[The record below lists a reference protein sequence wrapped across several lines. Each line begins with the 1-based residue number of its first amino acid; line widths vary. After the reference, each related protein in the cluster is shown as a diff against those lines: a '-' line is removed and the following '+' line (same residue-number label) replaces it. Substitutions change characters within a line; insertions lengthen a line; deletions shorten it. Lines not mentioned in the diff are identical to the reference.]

1 MTSNPPKHDNL
12 TPAQAQDAAHHLHPF
27 TDTKELNEKGVR
39 VITKGKGVYVWDEDG
54 NKLLDGMAGL
64 WCMAIGYGR
73 DEVVDAVA
81 AQMRELPYYNT
92 FFQTTNQPVTKLA
105 AKLAELAPAHINH
118 TFFTSGG
125 SDANDTVV
133 RMVRHYWSAKG
144 KPDKKVIISRKNAYH
159 GSTVAGASLGGM
171 SYMHE
176 QGDLPIA
183 NIVHINQPYWYAEGG
198 DLTPE
203 EFGLQRAR
211 ELEEKILE
219 MGENRIAAFI
229 AEPVQGAGGVIP
241 PPDSYWPEI
250 QRICDQYEILLVADE
265 VITGFGRTGEWFA
278 SEKYQIKPDIIS
290 IAKALSS
297 GYLPIGGVML
307 SDRLAD
313 VLIEGGEFE
322 HGYTYSG
329 HPSTCAAA
337 LAVLEIMEREDLPN
351 YVKNDIGPYFQ
362 EKWLALGDHPLIGE
376 SRIVGLMGA
385 LELTPDKSTR
395 APFAV
400 KKGTVGFICR
410 EFCFENGLIMRAV
423 GDTMIIS
430 PPLVLSHAEAD
441 ELIEKVSKVLDLT
454 HAAAKQAGYL

>member
-1 MTSNPPKHDNL
+1 MTSNPPKQLN
-12 TPAQAQDAAHHLHPF
+12 TTQAQDAAHHMHPF
-27 TDTKELNEKGVR
+27 TNTKQLNETGAR
-39 VITKGKGVYVWDEDG
+39 VITKGQGVYVWDDQG

-73 DEVVDAVA
+73 GEVADAVS

-92 FFQTTNQPVTKLA
+92 FFHTTHPPAAKLA
-105 AKLAELAPAHINH
+105 AKLAELSPAHINY

-125 SDANDTVV
+125 SESNDTVV
-133 RMVRHYWSAKG
+133 RMVRHYWAAQG
-144 KPDKKVIISRKNAYH
+144 KSDKKVIISRKNAYH
-159 GSTVAGASLGGM
+159 GSTVASASLGGM

-176 QGDLPIA
+176 QGDLPIE
-183 NIVHINQPYWYAEGG
+183 NIVHINQPYWYSEGG
-198 DLTPE
+198 DLTRE
-203 EFGLQRAR
+203 AFGLQRAQ

-250 QRICDQYEILLVADE
+250 QRICDKYEILLVADE

-307 SDRLAD
+307 SDRLAN
-313 VLIEGGEFE
+313 VLIDGGEFE

-329 HPSTCAAA
+329 HPATCAAA
-337 LAVLEIMEREDLPN
+337 LAVLEIMQREDLAN

-362 EKWLALGDHPLIGE
+362 ERWLALGDHPLIGE
-376 SRIVGLMGA
+376 ARAIGLMGA

-400 KKGTVGFICR
+400 KKGTVGLICR
-410 EFCFENGLIMRAV
+410 EFCFNNGLIMRHV

-430 PPLVLSHAEAD
+430 PPLILSHSEAD
-441 ELIEKVSKVLDLT
+441 ELIDKASMVLDMT
-454 HAAAKQAGYL
+454 YQAAKQAGYL

>member
-1 MTSNPPKHDNL
+1 MTSNPPTHDNV
-12 TPAQAQDAAHHLHPF
+12 TQAQDAAHHLHPF
-27 TDTKELNEKGVR
+27 TDTKELNQKGAR
-39 VITKGKGVYVWDEDG
+39 VITKGKGVYVWDNEG

-64 WCMAIGYGR
+64 WCMAVGYGR
-73 DEVVDAVA
+73 DEVADAVS

-92 FFQTTNQPVTKLA
+92 FFQTTHQPVTKLA
-105 AKLAELAPAHINH
+105 AKLAELSPAHISH

-125 SDANDTVV
+125 SESNDTVV

-144 KPDKKVIISRKNAYH
+144 KQDKKVIISRKNAYH

-171 SYMHE
+171 TYMHE
-176 QGDLPIA
+176 QGDLPIE
-183 NIVHINQPYWYAEGG
+183 NIVHINQPYWYGEGG
-198 DLTPE
+198 DLTPD

-219 MGENRIAAFI
+219 MGEDRIAAFI
-229 AEPVQGAGGVIP
+229 AEPIQGAGGVIP

-307 SDRLAD
+307 SDRMAD
-313 VLIEGGEFE
+313 VIINGGEFE

-329 HPSTCAAA
+329 HPATCAAA

-362 EKWLALGDHPLIGE
+362 ERWLALGDHPLIGE

-400 KKGTVGFICR
+400 KKGTVGLICR
-410 EFCFENGLIMRAV
+410 EFCFNNGLIMRHV

-430 PPLVLSHAEAD
+430 PPLILSHAEAD
-441 ELIEKVSKVLDLT
+441 ELIEKARKVLDLT
-454 HAAAKQAGYL
+454 YEAAKQAGYL